1 MLKTLTNGFLRGN
14 KMTTLSKI
22 ILTPLKKTA
31 VSVPTQEKYDVLM
44 QVYEAGGW
52 KWSNKDLPTEYNC
65 LVNYKEKTCI
75 NAGVDFFT
83 GEKGMVEY
91 CDRKVYNKENWRII
105 SQQEFYKIQK
115 ITNKTLKELE
125 NWFEEY
131 KPNRKSKG
139 N

>member
-52 KWSNKDLPTEYNC
+52 RWYRDLPTEN
-65 LVNYKEKTCI
+65 NFWREYKEKTCVD
-75 NAGVDFFT
+75 AGIYLSPET
-83 GEKGMVEY
+83 EG
-91 CDRKVYNKENWRII
+91 KVGYATIKFYDKKNLSII
-105 SQQEFYKIQK
+105 SDKEFYKIQK
-115 ITNKTLKELE
+115 VTNKTLKKL
-125 NWFEEY
+125 
-131 KPNRKSKG
+131 KR
-139 N
+139 